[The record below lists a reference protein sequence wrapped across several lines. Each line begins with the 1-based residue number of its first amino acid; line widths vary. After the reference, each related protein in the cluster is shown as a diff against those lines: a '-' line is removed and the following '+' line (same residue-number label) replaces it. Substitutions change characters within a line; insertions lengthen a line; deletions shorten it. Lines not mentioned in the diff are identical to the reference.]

1 MILNNSTFSELP
13 NTRDELISLAL
24 SSNANREDIYLRE
37 DANVENFRKGLQS
50 SSRRL
55 VIASHAFS
63 PFTVPDINESG
74 LLLSE
79 SDEEKFIF
87 ASEIA
92 QLDIEADWVVLS
104 ACNTDLKNPN
114 ISFET
119 IPEQAQI
126 GFPINHKVVI
136 NDLGELFTLDSVAW
150 EDSSAW
156 LSDSSKV
163 FIKESNID
171 TLNNSISLNYQITFW
186 DTGSVSIPPLYAFVS
201 FPDSLE
207 STILKTDSSFVY
219 ISSVLDTTMTTVIP
233 DKPLKEIKFP
243 IERLRLFALFILF
256 ILILFTFYLIR
267 NRYKERISK
276 RQFFN
281 FNPRSKALKDVEKI
295 DLKTDSPE
303 FFAKISEV
311 LKKYF
316 QNNF

>member
-1 MILNNSTFSELP
+1 MKIYFLILS
-13 NTRDELISLAL
+13 
-24 SSNANREDIYLRE
+24 
-37 DANVENFRKGLQS
+37 
-50 SSRRL
+50 
-55 VIASHAFS
+55 
-63 PFTVPDINESG
+63 
-74 LLLSE
+74 
-79 SDEEKFIF
+79 IF
-87 ASEIA
+87 
-92 QLDIEADWVVLS
+92 LS

-119 IPEQAQI
+119 IPVRAQI
-126 GFPINHKVVI
+126 GYPISYKVSI

-186 DTGSVSIPPLYAFVS
+186 DTGSVAIPPLYAFVS
-201 FPDSLE
+201 FPDSSE

-219 ISSVLDTTMTTVIP
+219 ISSVLDTTMTTVIS

-256 ILILFTFYLIR
+256 ILILFTYYLIR
-267 NRYKERISK
+267 TRDKERISK

-316 QNNF
+316 QNNFYIISFEMTSAELKEFFNDKDLNHLLDEIDQVKFAKKSPNKSEKEDILKLLKKVIRKLL